1 MRPGPK
7 FALMRATFLHL
18 RFPFV
23 YILSPIFVWGAA
35 WGPGGWTARTALAFL
50 LVHLALYPGAN
61 AFNSAYDRDTGPIG
75 GLARPPVVPAGLGRW
90 SVWLQGVGA
99 ALSLVV
105 GPLFA
110 TGYAVLWGIF
120 TAYSHPRTRWKRS
133 PIASTAAIVAGQG
146 GIGYWLGWSAAGTA
160 EPAPR
165 SIGSVWTAADAWAL
179 AAACA
184 VVAALYPLTQVYQLE
199 ADRDRRDRTLA
210 AALGAR
216 GTLAWSAA
224 CFAAAAIALAGAG
237 AGGLVAFAGGAAA
250 LAGAAAAAW
259 PAGRVPSHR
268 EVMTAAYVTST
279 VFLAA
284 IVWRAS
290 LGAPA

>member
-110 TGYAVLWGIF
+110 TGYAALWGIF

-165 SIGSVWTAADAWAL
+165 SIGSVWTAA
-179 AAACA
+179 
-184 VVAALYPLTQVYQLE
+184 
-199 ADRDRRDRTLA
+199 
-210 AALGAR
+210 ALGAR
-216 GTLAWSAA
+216 GTLAWSTA

-250 LAGAAAAAW
+250 LAGAGAAAW

-268 EVMTAAYVTST
+268 EVMTVAYVTST

-284 IVWRAS
+284 MVWRAS